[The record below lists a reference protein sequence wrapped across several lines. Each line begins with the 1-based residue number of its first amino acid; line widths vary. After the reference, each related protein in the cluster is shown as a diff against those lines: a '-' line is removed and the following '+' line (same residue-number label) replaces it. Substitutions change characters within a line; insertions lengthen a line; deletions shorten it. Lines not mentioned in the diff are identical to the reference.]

1 MRNRQISAIS
11 WGQKLHRISNGWR
24 CTLCPRAFFGAN
36 LSRVHFRWTSAEA
49 LSLEGFRFH
58 IDFTKMV
65 GTGISKWNTERLFS
79 VHVTSLRRRNW
90 TAQADLPIPNTT
102 VDGWYP
108 MPVDSYLIVY
118 GLFCVY
124 MYMHTYIYA
133 KWYRNSTT
141 STIFCNTNFL
151 EIQMVLHNF
160 NGNKDTPTAPNSSF
174 QWQTCTVTIY
184 KGWHDST
191 TSIEYCTSLSP
202 CRSAAY
208 NKGLAQNSG
217 VISRVHRFGEVMFG
231 TSNQW
236 PVVMWGPLN
245 KTCHLGGGLP
255 WAIPTSNWSL
265 FMVLSLDQAPRCPS
279 WEKSKIPLLQY
290 WLESNRNWSGWMMEM
305 SVTNLK

>member
-124 MYMHTYIYA
+124 MYMYTYIYMPSGTGIRQHQQYFVTQTFWKS
-133 KWYRNSTT
+133 KWF
-141 STIFCNTNFL
+141 STISM
-151 EIQMVLHNF
+151 EI
-160 NGNKDTPTAPNSSF
+160 
-174 QWQTCTVTIY
+174 
-184 KGWHDST
+184 
-191 TSIEYCTSLSP
+191 
-202 CRSAAY
+202 
-208 NKGLAQNSG
+208 
-217 VISRVHRFGEVMFG
+217 
-231 TSNQW
+231 
-236 PVVMWGPLN
+236 
-245 KTCHLGGGLP
+245 
-255 WAIPTSNWSL
+255 
-265 FMVLSLDQAPRCPS
+265 
-279 WEKSKIPLLQY
+279 KIPQRLQILHSNDKLVL
-290 WLESNRNWSGWMMEM
+290 WLYIKDGMIVLR
-305 SVTNLK
+305 V